1 MEIRIDKQSE
11 ISVRQQLAEQI
22 IFSIAT
28 ERLKPGQ
35 ALPSVREL
43 ARRLKIHHNTVSEA
57 YQDLVRRAWV
67 VGRRGSRVIVR
78 APEERAERMSGYDV
92 DDLINATIRVAR
104 QQGCSLQE
112 LRERVR
118 MRLLAEPPDHILI
131 VEEETGLRQLLQEEI
146 RAKLGQSTASCS
158 IANLAAHPGL
168 AIGALVVAGQYAIG
182 EVDRLV
188 PKNLP
193 AIPLAFSAADEH
205 LEVLR
210 KLDQPSVIAV
220 VSVSAVFLQTARSLL
235 APALGRR
242 HVMRDFCFPLDDP
255 KAVRAADLVF
265 VDSIARPRVK
275 HSKLL
280 EYRLIAPASLEYLR
294 TAMKSYQIRVTL
306 RSASI
311 VKRENKKK
319 ESAIRTVSGH
329 VS

>member
-1 MEIRIDKQSE
+1 VEIRIDKKSE

-28 ERLKPGQ
+28 EKLKPGQ

-43 ARRLKIHHNTVSEA
+43 ARRLKIHHNTVSQA
-57 YQDLVRRAWV
+57 YKDLARRAWV

-78 APEERAERMSGYDV
+78 APEERTERTKGYDV
-92 DDLINATIRVAR
+92 EDLINTTIRVAR
-104 QQGCSLQE
+104 QRGYSLQA

-118 MRLLAEPPDHILI
+118 MRLLAEPPDHVLV
-131 VEEETGLRQLLQEEI
+131 VEEEAGLRQLLQEEI
-146 RAKLGQSTASCS
+146 RTELGQTTESCS
-158 IANLAAHPGL
+158 IVDLAAHPGL
-168 AIGALVVAGQYAIG
+168 AIGAMVVAGQYAMG

-188 PKNLP
+188 PKSLP
-193 AIPLAFSAADEH
+193 AIALAFRAADEH
-205 LEVLR
+205 LELLR

-265 VDSIARPRVK
+265 ADSIARPRVK
-275 HSKLL
+275 HSKVL
-280 EYRLIAPASLEYLR
+280 EYRLIAPSSLEYLG
-294 TAMKSYQIRVTL
+294 TAMKSYQTRW
-306 RSASI
+306 R
-311 VKRENKKK
+311 
-319 ESAIRTVSGH
+319 
-329 VS
+329 

>member
-1 MEIRIDKQSE
+1 VEIRIDKKSE

-43 ARRLKIHHNTVSEA
+43 ARRLKIHHNTVSQA
-57 YQDLVRRAWV
+57 YRDLVRREWV

-78 APEERAERMSGYDV
+78 APEGRAERANGHDV
-92 DDLINATIRVAR
+92 DDLINATIRRAR
-104 QQGCSLQE
+104 QHGYSLQA

-118 MRLLAEPPDHILI
+118 MRLLAEPPDHVLV
-131 VEEETGLRQLLQEEI
+131 VEQEVGLRQLLQQEI
-146 RAKLGQSTASCS
+146 RAGLGEATEGCS
-158 IANLAAHPGL
+158 IIDLGAHPGL

-182 EVDRLV
+182 EVDPLV

-193 AIPLAFSAADEH
+193 PIPLVFSAADEH
-205 LEVLR
+205 LELLR

-242 HVMRDFCFPLDDP
+242 HVMRCFCFPLDDP
-255 KAVRAADLVF
+255 KALRAADVVF
-265 VDSIARPRVK
+265 ADSIARPRVK
-275 HSKLL
+275 HPKVL
-280 EYRLIAPASLEYLR
+280 EYRVIALSSLEYLR
-294 TAMKSYQIRVTL
+294 TAMLSYQTRW
-306 RSASI
+306 R
-311 VKRENKKK
+311 
-319 ESAIRTVSGH
+319 
-329 VS
+329 